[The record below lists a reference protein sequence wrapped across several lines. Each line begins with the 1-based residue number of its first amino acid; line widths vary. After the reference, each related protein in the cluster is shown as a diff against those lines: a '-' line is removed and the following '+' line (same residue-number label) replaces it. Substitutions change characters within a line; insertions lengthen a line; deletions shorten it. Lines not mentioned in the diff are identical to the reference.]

1 MNPLTN
7 APSHSIIT
15 EFNQGFLSML
25 DPTSQNKRSI
35 IDEIRE
41 DLASTIIIGGL
52 ENRCVDSDYDE
63 YDDSVIELEYELEI
77 GEQTLTKTWANLSEV
92 QQLS

>member
-1 MNPLTN
+1 MKTLTN

-15 EFNQGFLSML
+15 EFNQGFQTML
-25 DPTSQNKRSI
+25 DLSNQNKRSI

-41 DLASTIIIGGL
+41 DLALDNYYRRL

-63 YDDSVIELEYELEI
+63 YDDSVIELEYEFEI
-77 GEQTLTKTWANLSEV
+77 AE
-92 QQLS
+92 

>member
-25 DPTSQNKRSI
+25 DPTFQNKRSI

-41 DLASTIIIGGL
+41 DLALDDYYRRL

-77 GEQTLTKTWANLSEV
+77 AE
-92 QQLS
+92 

>member
-41 DLASTIIIGGL
+41 DLALDDYYRRL
-52 ENRCVDSDYDE
+52 ENHCVDSDYDE

-77 GEQTLTKTWANLSEV
+77 AE
-92 QQLS
+92 